1 MALIICSECGKE
13 FSDKAPACPNCGCP
27 THNIVYSSRDSF
39 SDILLSLKGVNGQV
53 ELYHNKIVIRRKGF
67 IAKMGS
73 GLFKGDKEIFLDQI
87 SAVQL
92 KKASALISGY
102 IQFTIPGGNEKLKG
116 IFEATDDENTVM
128 FRKDQNKVAEEI
140 KNMIYQLR

>member
-1 MALIICSECGKE
+1 
-13 FSDKAPACPNCGCP
+13 
-27 THNIVYSSRDSF
+27 
-39 SDILLSLKGVNGQV
+39 
-53 ELYHNKIVIRRKGF
+53 
-67 IAKMGS
+67 MGS